1 MMKINISQVKREIGR
16 KESFS
21 FVCSARDVGLL
32 EEQGWLDATICV
44 DGEVVNTGR
53 LLEIAGIIR
62 AKQVRFV
69 CNRCLEEYSSSL
81 EVPFS
86 EEFQE
91 MTLETNEEDNDFSCY
106 QGDEIDITELVR
118 ESLLLAEPLKTL
130 CREDCKG
137 LCLHCGTNLNLT
149 SCSCLE
155 RIVDPRLAVLQQFV
169 KKTEP

>member
-1 MMKINISQVKREIGR
+1 MKINISQAKKEIGR

-21 FVCSARDVGLL
+21 FVGSARDVGLL
-32 EEQGWLDATICV
+32 GEQGWLDATIFV
-44 DGEVVNTGR
+44 DGEVTNTGR
-53 LLEIAGIIR
+53 FLEIAGVIH

-91 MTLETNEEDNDFSCY
+91 AVLETNEEDNDISYY

-155 RIVDPRLAVLQQFV
+155 NIVDPRLAVLQQLI
-169 KKTEP
+169 KKNEP

>member
-1 MMKINISQVKREIGR
+1 MMKINISQAKREIGS

-21 FVCSARDVGLL
+21 FVGSAQDVGLL
-32 EEQGWLDATICV
+32 DEQGWLDATIFV
-44 DGEVVNTGR
+44 DGAVTNTGHF
-53 LLEIAGIIR
+53 LEIAGVIR
-62 AKQVRFV
+62 AQQVRFV

-86 EEFQE
+86 EEFRE
-91 MTLETNEEDNDFSCY
+91 MTVEKNEEDNDFSCY

-155 RIVDPRLAVLQQFV
+155 SIVDPRLAVLQQFV

>member
-1 MMKINISQVKREIGR
+1 MKINISQVKREIGR

-21 FVCSARDVGLL
+21 FVGSARDVGLL
-32 EEQGWLDATICV
+32 DEQGWLDATIV
-44 DGEVVNTGR
+44 VNGEVTNTGH
-53 LLEIAGIIR
+53 LLELTGVIC
-62 AKQVRFV
+62 AKQVRFA
-69 CNRCLEEYSSSL
+69 CNRCLEEYLASL
-81 EVPFS
+81 EVLFS
-86 EEFQE
+86 EEFTE
-91 MTLETNEEDNDFSCY
+91 MTLEKNEENNDFSCY

-155 RIVDPRLAVLQQFV
+155 SIVDPRLAVLRQFV

>member
-1 MMKINISQVKREIGR
+1 MKINISQAKREIGS

-21 FVCSARDVGLL
+21 FVGSAQDVGLL
-32 EEQGWLDATICV
+32 DEQGWLDATIFV
-44 DGEVVNTGR
+44 DGAVTNTGHF
-53 LLEIAGIIR
+53 LEIAGVIR
-62 AKQVRFV
+62 AQQVRFV

-86 EEFQE
+86 EEFRE
-91 MTLETNEEDNDFSCY
+91 MTVEKNEEDNDFSCY

-155 RIVDPRLAVLQQFV
+155 SIVDPRLAVLRQFV